1 MQRDDGP
8 TPRYKTRQSS
18 HPLPPRPHRST
29 SPRRQRDRHCPPDD
43 FTFRGCHSIR
53 RPCVRTTAVDAV
65 FRSSLPC
72 VHGVREAMPS
82 ARLPDTSVGGWS
94 VREMDAV
101 SAAGRVASS
110 DGPLILGDREPSSIP
125 LATEIDVFITG
136 RSARS
141 LESAYM

>member
-1 MQRDDGP
+1 M
-8 TPRYKTRQSS
+8 
-18 HPLPPRPHRST
+18 
-29 SPRRQRDRHCPPDD
+29 
-43 FTFRGCHSIR
+43 
-53 RPCVRTTAVDAV
+53 DAV

-82 ARLPDTSVGGWS
+82 ARLPDTSVGGWP